1 MGERPGLWAKL
12 KLGFFVQAG
21 VKFQEEKLLEILQLK
36 RLQSLEYLRLE
47 YRLPG
52 KSCHCFLQIIDNH
65 STVRKLS
72 RTMPGESLVNLA
84 AALVKFVE
92 VDLLFFSF
100 TDTGRGNPKGY
111 PHSHCW

>member
-65 STVRKLS
+65 STVRITS
-72 RTMPGESLVNLA
+72 
-84 AALVKFVE
+84 
-92 VDLLFFSF
+92 
-100 TDTGRGNPKGY
+100 
-111 PHSHCW
+111 